1 MVSRSSQD
9 GKVRSDM
16 FYPAGFMDVVQIE
29 KTKDLPGEKGRFG
42 RVTNNNHTMTFR
54 VFCVFTRWLPP
65 ENHIMVY
72 HII

>member
-42 RVTNNNHTMTFR
+42 RVTSNNHTMTDKF
-54 VFCVFTRWLPP
+54 FFWCVFTRWLPP
-65 ENHIMVY
+65 
-72 HII
+72 